1 MTEITDHLT
10 DFFARLKD
18 DAEGQETLVNQLQ
31 HRSFQFD
38 LDDGPSFTLDADE
51 DGVSIRPETAD
62 DPDLVNEVTV
72 VRTSVGTLHDLM
84 AGRLSPVEALNQ
96 GRLFMTSMM
105 TARVYNYG
113 LLRAFR
119 RGAELA
125 ECSTYPW
132 ET

>member
-1 MTEITDHLT
+1 MTDITDHLT
-10 DFFARLKD
+10 DFFARLTD
-18 DAEGQETLVNQLQ
+18 DEEGLETLANQLQ

-38 LDDGPSFTLDADE
+38 LDDGPSFTLDANE
-51 DGVSIRPETAD
+51 DGVSIHSETTD
-62 DPDLVNEVTV
+62 DPDLVNDITV
-72 VRTSVGTLHDLM
+72 VRTSGGTLHDLM
-84 AGRLSPVEALNQ
+84 AGRLSPVDALNQ
-96 GRLFMTSMM
+96 GQLFMTSMM

-132 ET
+132 ES